1 MYSVIITSSGSGS
14 RMGLGYNKNLFEVNG
29 EMIIEKTINKFVNCD
44 AINEI
49 ILGANIESD
58 KENLVRKFALE
69 NNIKIFKS
77 KVSKTTF
84 DMERE

>member
-29 EMIIEKTINKFVNCD
+29 EMIIEKTINKFINCD

-49 ILGANIESD
+49 ILTTTSEELLILNKKID
-58 KENLVRKFALE
+58 NPKIKFVIGG
-69 NNIKIFKS
+69 N
-77 KVSKTTF
+77 
-84 DMERE
+84 